1 MKYPDEGVVGYRS
14 RFDLYTRYTILLPQ
28 SRSNNLI
35 NGPGIQADVIHP
47 TSEYIYANDYPGDGW
62 DKLFSGA
69 QFDNGYEI
77 CNGSIILDNQ
87 LPLFSLYQTY
97 SKWRNL
103 YSNGDF
109 RKYVSCIIGVSYLEM
124 IYRFGSKTV
133 VDKSLSKSVQ
143 PLIEGFHLTQLGP
156 RPHAIETNMLDNN
169 FNFDLY
175 EVSVDESIA
184 KKIDEK
190 FMYFG
195 HLGFKYEMARLES
208 NPVDLES
215 PRWWRQ
221 IERKSL
227 DISEIVCE
235 NQLLLF

>member
-1 MKYPDEGVVGYRS
+1 
-14 RFDLYTRYTILLPQ
+14 
-28 SRSNNLI
+28 
-35 NGPGIQADVIHP
+35 
-47 TSEYIYANDYPGDGW
+47 
-62 DKLFSGA
+62 
-69 QFDNGYEI
+69 
-77 CNGSIILDNQ
+77 
-87 LPLFSLYQTY
+87 
-97 SKWRNL
+97 
-103 YSNGDF
+103 
-109 RKYVSCIIGVSYLEM
+109 
-124 IYRFGSKTV
+124 
-133 VDKSLSKSVQ
+133 
-143 PLIEGFHLTQLGP
+143 
-156 RPHAIETNMLDNN
+156 MLDNN